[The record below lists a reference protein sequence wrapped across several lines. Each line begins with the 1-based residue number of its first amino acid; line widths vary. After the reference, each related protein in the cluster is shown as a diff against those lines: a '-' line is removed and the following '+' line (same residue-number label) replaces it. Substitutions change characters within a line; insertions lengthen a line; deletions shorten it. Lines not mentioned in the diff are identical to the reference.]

1 MREVMVLEHTA
12 AAGLSAF
19 TEVLE
24 ARTTIAPWRRIHVPD
39 GEPLP
44 DDPALIAGVLVMGGA
59 MSAVD
64 PFAHDWMPAELELL
78 RRAVADDV
86 PVLGVCLGAQLL
98 AAALGGEVTAR
109 TTPAAGFIALHHT
122 DQVRGDSVL
131 AGWPDGAP
139 ALFIH
144 EDQVATLPPE
154 ATALLTGGDGVPAW
168 RVGDAWAVQFH
179 PEVTPDQLRSWVE
192 DGMLDALLERSGVE
206 VDALLAEAERRGR
219 FTVPQGRALVGRFMD
234 GPVRERVAERR
245 P

>member
-1 MREVMVLEHTA
+1 MGEVVVLEHTT

-19 TEVLE
+19 TEVLD

-39 GEPLP
+39 GAPLP
-44 DDPALIAGVLVMGGA
+44 EDLGAVAGLIVMGGA

-64 PFAHDWMPAELELL
+64 PLAHGWMPAELELL

-98 AAALGGEVTAR
+98 ATALGGEVTAR
-109 TTPAAGFIALHHT
+109 STPAAAFVALHHT
-122 DQVRGDSVL
+122 DQVRGDTVL

-139 ALFIH
+139 ALFVH

-168 RVGDAWAVQFH
+168 RVGDAWSVQFH
-179 PEVTPDQLRSWVE
+179 PEVTPEQLRAWAD
-192 DGMLDALLERSGVE
+192 DGMLDALLERSGVD
-206 VDALLAEAERRGR
+206 VDALLAEADRRGR
-219 FTVPQGRALVGRFMD
+219 FTVPLGRALVGRFLD
-234 GPVRERVAERR
+234 GPVRARVAD
-245 P
+245 

>member
-1 MREVMVLEHTA
+1 MREVIVLEHTTT
-12 AAGLSAF
+12 AGLSAF
-19 TEVLE
+19 TEVLD

-39 GEPLP
+39 GAPLP
-44 DDPALIAGVLVMGGA
+44 EDLDGIAGVIVMGGA

-64 PFAHDWMPAELELL
+64 PSAYAWMPAEVEFL

-98 AAALGGEVTAR
+98 ATALGGEVTAR
-109 TTPAAGFIALHHT
+109 ATPASGFLVLRHT
-122 DQVRGDSVL
+122 DQVRGDAVL

-179 PEVTPDQLRSWVE
+179 PEVTPDQLRSWVD
-192 DGMLDALLERSGVE
+192 DGALTTLFERSGVD
-206 VDALLAEAERRGR
+206 VDALLDEADRRGR
-219 FTVPQGRALVGRFMD
+219 FTVPQGRALVGRFLD
-234 GPVRERVAERR
+234 GPVRERVAD
-245 P
+245 